1 MQAYADWIYSHKA
14 YVMWFHAA
22 HHLSKGSGFAGDHVN
37 LYGKIYA
44 DMAETFDG
52 VVERVLG
59 LTDDETM
66 ACPNHIA
73 VGASSK
79 LQAYGL
85 IPNQPDISIAAA
97 ALDANKKYLEYLG
110 AMVSNLKQTNSIS
123 IGTEDFVAGICNQL
137 EEYNYLLQQRIK
149 ITISQ

>member
-1 MQAYADWIYSHKA
+1 MQAYADWIFSHKA

-22 HHLSKGSGFAGDHVN
+22 HHLTKGDGFASDHVN

-59 LTDDETM
+59 LTNDETM
-66 ACPNHIA
+66 ACPSHIA
-73 VGASSK
+73 IGATSK
-79 LQAYGL
+79 LQALGPL
-85 IPNQPDISIAAA
+85 SNQPAIAIAAA
-97 ALDANKKYLEYLG
+97 ALDANKMYLKYLG
-110 AMVSNLKQTNSIS
+110 DMVSNLKQTDSIS